1 MAVVLRSSA
10 ANASVLA
17 LKAAR
22 RLFETTFLALVA
34 DEPRG
39 TVTSFVLRYRTH
51 AVVDTKCQRFLH
63 ALDRIAEGC
72 RLILTKLSGI

>member
-34 DEPRG
+34 DIEDLEISKTCLIRVG
-39 TVTSFVLRYRTH
+39 NMSNFIFATSNMSMSVLYGSKNSDFNFARH
-51 AVVDTKCQRFLH
+51 
-63 ALDRIAEGC
+63 
-72 RLILTKLSGI
+72 